1 MPMNPPYLIVGFDVD
16 PADPNGPTV
25 IEDVQHDFPL
35 TGILPLGVENVFA
48 LEVPLSQMNAR
59 FQQVRAYLAQ
69 KDQDHGGVLRWV
81 VQLCH
86 SSEISVG

>member
-1 MPMNPPYLIVGFDVD
+1 MNAPYLIVGFDVD
-16 PADPNGPTV
+16 PADPNAATV
-25 IEDVQHDFPL
+25 IADVQNSFPL

-48 LEVPLSQMNAR
+48 VEVPLSQMNAR

-69 KDQDHGGVLRWV
+69 QDQAHGGALRWV